1 MRRFFILISFFALLF
16 NVKGQHS
23 DSLVFEELTF
33 DADYIGKP
41 PLNEQLEYWDQIRQ
55 NPPSEES
62 EYPVLIVKD
71 FDLKDKLVW
80 QTLYIN
86 DSSQFQFEEAVLY
99 TGHLSI
105 WLQSSLTLNEE
116 GRWQCGVISGIVK
129 NGRKEGE
136 WVLKNSGGGEGDWVV
151 TKRMNYKNGLLH
163 GDFFV
168 YTAEGDIIP
177 YQQSSEG
184 ERAAT
189 SSFENGTG
197 WYVDFYIFPPYQLK
211 VRGRL
216 VNGQKEGRWNVYD
229 KNGDIIVSYIY
240 QNGIIVNF

>member
-33 DADYIGKP
+33 DAYYIGKP
-41 PLNEQLEYWDQIRQ
+41 SSKEQLEYWDQIWQ
-55 NPPSEES
+55 NPPSDES
-62 EYPVLIVKD
+62 EYPELIVQD
-71 FDLKDKLVW
+71 FDLQDKVDG

-86 DSSQFQFEEAVLY
+86 DSAQFQFEEAGLY
-99 TGHLSI
+99 TGHLRI
-105 WLQSSLTLNEE
+105 WLQCSLTLNEE
-116 GRWQCGVISGIVK
+116 GRWQRGVISGIVK